1 MAAINF
7 LELKE
12 KYKSYSLTRHN
23 LQLKLKTSRFVHLHQ
38 CCEALHIKTAT
49 SPTELAEQ
57 FLPLTLTG
65 SLHPLK
71 VY

>member
-23 LQLKLKTSRFVHLHQ
+23 LQLKLKT
-38 CCEALHIKTAT
+38 T
-49 SPTELAEQ
+49 SPTELAEK

-65 SLHPLK
+65 YLHPLK
-71 VY
+71 SVLTICLRKICAVLFGLQHF